1 MNPVLIYAFSNQWGT
16 NISRRTLLELQ
27 KNFSSPSCQRGGQG
41 EIEFRLIRFH
51 PKSFFEKYI
60 KNNSYRLIIGLG
72 DYYGDISKIRIE
84 TQARN
89 LYRDQNINPFLPL
102 YQEISLP
109 FLDFVDSQNFS
120 ISENMGK
127 YYSNWIAFQT
137 EVYLKQYSPDTKHL
151 FLHLPPK
158 INSHILAKNITDL
171 LINNQMIK

>member
-16 NISRRTLLELQ
+16 NISRRTLLDLQ
-27 KNFSSPSCQRGGQG
+27 KFLSPSLSGDGFNFQV
-41 EIEFRLIRFH
+41 IRFH

-127 YYSNWIAFQT
+127 YNCNWIAFQT

>member
-1 MNPVLIYAFSNQWGT
+1 MILIYAFSNQWGT
-16 NISRRTLLELQ
+16 NISRRVYLELEKDLFPLIQ
-27 KNFSSPSCQRGGQG
+27 GGIKG
-41 EIEFRLIRFH
+41 GLIRFH

-127 YYSNWIAFQT
+127 YNCNWIAFQT
-137 EVYLKQYSPDTKHL
+137 EVYLKQYSPATRHL

-158 INSHILAKNITDL
+158 INSLVLAKNITDL